1 MRACRTD
8 IGNTNMAWVKKGLII
23 KPEGQRDWLT
33 TRAML
38 PTAMHLGGDIYRIY
52 FSGGDD
58 NNQSRIGFIEIDIN
72 EPEKILKLSDAPVLD
87 MGQPGCFD
95 DCGVSPTW
103 VVNHEGKVYLYFMGW
118 NRGSAVRVS
127 EISGLAISHDG
138 GLTFERHSR
147 VPVIDRTAAEPFL
160 ILVITC
166 IIVTPEGVWRMWYD
180 STDAWLTPDLP
191 KYNIKYAESRDGI
204 NWERKGVIS
213 VDYKSP
219 EESRISKACVLY
231 EDGLQK
237 MWYCHAMGKNG
248 YRMGYA
254 EGLPTLDGTGFI
266 RKDEQVGITVSA
278 EGWDSEMICYPM
290 VFNHKGK
297 KYMLYCGNGY
307 GRGGIGYAV
316 WEDDKA

>member
-1 MRACRTD
+1 MPW
-8 IGNTNMAWVKKGLII
+8 IKKGLIL

-38 PTAMHLGGDIYRIY
+38 PTSLHLQGDIYRVY

-58 NNQSRIGFIEIDIN
+58 NNQSRIGYIEININ
-72 EPEKILKLSDAPVLD
+72 DPQKILKLVDKPVLD
-87 MGQPGCFD
+87 MGAPGCFD

-103 VVNHEGKVYLYFMGW
+103 LVPHQGKIYLYFMGW

-127 EISGLAISHDG
+127 EISGLAISSDG
-138 GLTFERHSR
+138 GDSFVRHSR
-147 VPVIDRTAAEPFL
+147 VPIIDRTPAEPFL

-166 IIVTPEGVWRMWYD
+166 IRVSPEGVWQMWYD
-180 STDAWLTPDLP
+180 SCDTWITPDLP

-219 EESRISKACVLY
+219 EESRVSRACVLV
-231 EDGLQK
+231 EEGVQK
-237 MWYCHAMGKNG
+237 MWYCHAFNKNG

-254 EGLPTLDGTGFI
+254 EAPLTKDGTGFV
-266 RKDEQVGITVSA
+266 RKDEQVGIDVSPS
-278 EGWDSEMICYPM
+278 GWDSEMICYPN
-290 VFNHKGK
+290 VFNHNGK
-297 KYMLYCGNGY
+297 KYMIYNGNGY
-307 GRGGIGYAV
+307 GRGGFGYAV
-316 WEDDKA
+316 WED